1 MRRVVAGLVVVLLVV
16 AGYVAF
22 NYQSLVS
29 GITHIN
35 ALVPGGTSANKDEN
49 ILLVGDDHRPAGAS
63 AAELAQLGTTQDGG
77 GLQTD
82 TIMLLHIPA
91 DGRNPTLISF
101 PRDSWVNVPGVGMRK
116 INAAF
121 EIGATTGGDSG
132 GARMLVRIIQNMT
145 GLTVTHYV
153 RISML
158 GFYNVVNALGP
169 VTVCL
174 KGPVSDRY
182 SGINLPAGNSTLTA
196 KQALA
201 FVRQRHGLAGGDLTR
216 EARQQYFLSI
226 EAKNIVT
233 AGTLLNPVKL
243 HNVISAVSSSI
254 QTDPGLNLLNLA
266 AQLKGFSGHIGSATI
281 PILGTPTIQVGGTYV
296 SIVQVN
302 FAAMPAFIAGVVSP
316 TSSSPATPAPAPST
330 ISLTVLNGGQ
340 VTGAA
345 AAATK
350 SLTKV
355 GFVTGKPSTTIS
367 QPKTTVNYPSGGAA
381 KAAVIARYLPGAVTK
396 SVPGLTQ
403 IQVVLGADGVAVKI
417 AAGGTAPSG
426 SSTAKPPATTTYSS
440 ASCIS

>member
-1 MRRVVAGLVVVLLVV
+1 VIAGAVVILLVAV
-16 AGYVAF
+16 GYVAF

-91 DGRNPTLISF
+91 DGQNPTLISF

-132 GARMLVRIIQNMT
+132 GAQLLVRVIQNMT

-174 KGPVSDRY
+174 KHPVSDRY

-201 FVRQRHGLAGGDLTR
+201 FVRQRHGLVGGDLTR
-216 EARQQYFLSI
+216 EARQQYFLSV
-226 EAKNIVT
+226 EAKNILT

-266 AQLKGFSGHIGSATI
+266 AQLKGFNGHIKSATI

-302 FAAMPAFIAGVVSP
+302 SAAMPSFIAGVVGATP
-316 TSSSPATPAPAPST
+316 SSSATPAPLPST
-330 ISLTVLNGGQ
+330 ISLTVLNGGH

-345 AAATK
+345 ATATN
-350 SLTKV
+350 SLAKV
-355 GFVTGKPSTTIS
+355 GFVTGTPSTTTS
-367 QPKTTVNYPSGGAA
+367 QPTTTVDYPSGHAA
-381 KAAVIARYLPGAVTK
+381 EAAVVAHYLPGAVVK
-396 SVPGLTQ
+396 LVPGSTQ
-403 IQVVLGADGVAVKI
+403 IKVVLGADGVVVKTAA
-417 AAGGTAPSG
+417 AAGTAASG
-426 SSTAKPPATTTYSS
+426 SATAKPPATTTYGST
-440 ASCIS
+440 SCVD